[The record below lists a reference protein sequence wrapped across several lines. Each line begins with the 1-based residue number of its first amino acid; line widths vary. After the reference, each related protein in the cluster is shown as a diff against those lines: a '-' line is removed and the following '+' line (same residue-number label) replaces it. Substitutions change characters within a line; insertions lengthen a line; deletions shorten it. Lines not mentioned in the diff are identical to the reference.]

1 MTDADDTGIKA
12 TDVDGT
18 NADGPAGSGKIL
30 EGVTVLDLSTF
41 VTGGFCSAMLANQ
54 GAEVVKIEQPGY
66 GDAVRHSGPPFINGE
81 SPYYWTLSYGKK
93 SLELD
98 LKNDDATEALYELV
112 EEADVFIQ
120 NFRPGTAER
129 LDVDYDTLTEHN
141 EDLIYLAISAFGQ
154 TGPWRERSG
163 YDLLIQGMSG
173 IMSVTGEA
181 DRQPV
186 KVGLP
191 MTDLITAMWAAFGA
205 TTALYRREQTGEGEY
220 IDLGMLEATLP
231 WLTKQAGMVFAG
243 EETKRMG
250 TKDPVL
256 APYQTF
262 ETKDGFINICILNE
276 KLWGE
281 LCEAL
286 DRPDLPE
293 DDRFEQNADRVEHL
307 DELEAEIETTLAD
320 KTTDE
325 WIEVIAED
333 AGVPA
338 GPVYSVEEALNSPQ
352 IDARGTVTEIEHPE
366 LGEVPV
372 IEHPLKFRNAES
384 GFELPPPLLGEHN
397 REVFRERGYS
407 EAEIDRLAELGV
419 FGDDADENDD

>member
-1 MTDADDTGIKA
+1 MTDQ
-12 TDVDGT
+12 
-18 NADGPAGSGKIL
+18 KIL
-30 EGVTVLDLSTF
+30 DGITVIDLSTF

-54 GAEVVKIEQPGY
+54 GAEVVKVEQPEY
-66 GDAVRHSGPPFINGE
+66 GDAVRHSGPPFIEGE
-81 SPYYWTLSYGKK
+81 SPYYWTLNYGKK

-98 LKNDDATEALYELV
+98 LKNERAKDALYELI
-112 EEADVFIQ
+112 EETDIFIQ

-129 LDVDYDTLTEHN
+129 LDVDYETLSNHN

-154 TGPWRERSG
+154 TGPWCERSG
-163 YDLLIQGMSG
+163 YDLLIQGMGG
-173 IMSVTGEA
+173 IMSVTGEEGG
-181 DRQPV
+181 QPV

-205 TTALYRREQTGEGEY
+205 TTALYRRERTGEGEY

-262 ETKDGFINICILNE
+262 ETKDGYINICILNE

-286 DRPDLPE
+286 DRPDLSE
-293 DDRFEQNADRVEHL
+293 DSRFEVNADRVNNL
-307 DELEAEIETTLAD
+307 DELEAEIESTLAE

-325 WIEVIAED
+325 WIEIIAEE

-338 GPVYSVEEALNSPQ
+338 GPVYEVEEALNNPQ
-352 IDARGTVTEIEHPE
+352 IKARGTITEIEHPE
-366 LGEVPV
+366 IGEVPV
-372 IEHPLKFRNAES
+372 IEHPLKFDHAES

-397 REVFRERGYS
+397 REVFRDRGYS
-407 EAEIDRLAELGV
+407 DSEIDELERLGV
-419 FGDDADENDD
+419 FGLSDQK